1 MEWLKTD
8 REVAT
13 ANYEYLSKAINNDGS
28 LPEKGIQLVI
38 EEAKKVAKVAR
49 EISLSEVEDLS
60 ILKEAQRELG
70 IKGKQIPFAGYKF
83 VGKREHVMNSIIMR
97 SFS

>member
-1 MEWLKTD
+1 MMEWLKTD

-13 ANYEYLSKAINNDGS
+13 ANYEYLSKAIDGS

-38 EEAKKVAKVAR
+38 EEAKKVAKVVR

-70 IKGKQIPFAGYKF
+70 TKGSRSLFGLSIR
-83 VGKREHVMNSIIMR
+83 RETRARHE
-97 SFS
+97 FH